1 MKTLKKFAG
10 YLLIVAATYLL
21 FAFGNLSFNVF
32 DWNTFS
38 RLFFG
43 FLVIYF
49 ADETRELIF

>member
-1 MKTLKKFAG
+1 MKNFKKFTG
-10 YLLIVAATYLL
+10 YLLIVAAIYLL

-32 DWNTFS
+32 EWNTFS

-49 ADETRELIF
+49 ASETRELIF